1 MAGTSGILS
10 SSEQIQA
17 NYEKYKSKFKDA
29 TENMVNSDT
38 FLSLLVA
45 EMTNQ
50 DPMEPTSNTD
60 FVTQMAQ
67 FTSLQYSK
75 DAATYSQSN
84 YASSL
89 VGKTVT
95 ASKMDGSKQ
104 VTKTGVVQ
112 SVMKNGDSY
121 TIKIDGVS
129 FELSNITSIAQ
140 TDSSGGNN
148 SGTNTSLGELIAKAS
163 MMIGMCA
170 TVNPS
175 VEGGSMLDSGLI
187 TSIQVKDGQVRVIIN
202 DKGYALDDIVEVAY
216 PTISGGDDSDSAGG
230 TDKTP
235 SADDT
240 DKAPSADD
248 KTETPSADKTTD
260 SKDESADSTE
270 THTISDE
277 ELDRIIETHRQAKED
292 EVSADV
298 VSDMMAAVDR
308 MNEQAR
314 EDTERLYSEDLHE
327 VTGEITPD
335 SYAEDIQDLADF
347 V

>member
-1 MAGTSGILS
+1 MAETTGILS

-50 DPMEPTSNTD
+50 DPMEPTSNTE

-104 VTKTGVVQ
+104 ITKTGVVQ

-121 TIKIDGVS
+121 TLKIDGVS
-129 FELSNITSIAQ
+129 FELKNITSISETTSA
-140 TDSSGGNN
+140 DSNTTTG
-148 SGTNTSLGELIAKAS
+148 NTSLGELIAKAS
-163 MMIGMCA
+163 MMIGMSA
-170 TVNPS
+170 TVNPKT
-175 VEGGSMLDSGLI
+175 EGGSLLDSGII

-216 PTISGGDDSDSAGG
+216 PTVDGGDDDSS
-230 TDKTP
+230 TEDKTETP
-235 SADDT
+235 ST
-240 DKAPSADD
+240 GET
-248 KTETPSADKTTD
+248 TETPSADKSD
-260 SKDESADSTE
+260 DGSTAE
-270 THTISDE
+270 TQMMSDE
-277 ELDRIIETHRQAKED
+277 ELDKIIESHRQAKED
-292 EVSADV
+292 EESADV
-298 VSDMMAAVDR
+298 VSEMMSAVDR
-308 MNEQAR
+308 ANEAAR
-314 EDTERLYSEDLHE
+314 EETRRLYDEDVQE
-327 VTGEITPD
+327 VTGEVIPD
-335 SYAEDIQDLADF
+335 NYVDEDIQDLEDF

>member
-1 MAGTSGILS
+1 MAGTSGVLS

-29 TENMVNSDT
+29 TEKMVSSDT

-50 DPMEPTSNTD
+50 DPMEPTSNTE

-104 VTKTGVVQ
+104 ITKTGVVQ
-112 SVMKNGDSY
+112 SVMKNGDKY
-121 TIKIDGVS
+121 TLKIDGVS
-129 FELSNITSIAQ
+129 FELSNITSISESA
-140 TDSSGGNN
+140 SSDTG
-148 SGTNTSLGELIAKAS
+148 SSNTSLGELIAKAS
-163 MMIGMCA
+163 TMIGMSA
-170 TVNPS
+170 TVNPT
-175 VEGGSMLDSGLI
+175 VNGGSLLDSGII

-216 PTISGGDDSDSAGG
+216 PIIETE
-230 TDKTP
+230 P
-235 SADDT
+235 
-240 DKAPSADD
+240 DD
-248 KTETPSADKTTD
+248 KTDDAGKT
-260 SKDESADSTE
+260 
-270 THTISDE
+270 
-277 ELDRIIETHRQAKED
+277 
-292 EVSADV
+292 
-298 VSDMMAAVDR
+298 
-308 MNEQAR
+308 
-314 EDTERLYSEDLHE
+314 DT
-327 VTGEITPD
+327 
-335 SYAEDIQDLADF
+335 
-347 V
+347 

>member
-1 MAGTSGILS
+1 MAETTGILS

-50 DPMEPTSNTD
+50 DPMEPTSNTE

-75 DAATYSQSN
+75 DSATYSQSN

-121 TIKIDGVS
+121 TLKIDGVS
-129 FELSNITSIAQ
+129 FELKNITSISETTSA
-140 TDSSGGNN
+140 DSNTITG
-148 SGTNTSLGELIAKAS
+148 NTSLGELIAKAS
-163 MMIGMCA
+163 MMIGMSA
-170 TVNPS
+170 TVNPK
-175 VEGGSMLDSGLI
+175 VEGGSLLDSGII
-187 TSIQVKDGQVRVIIN
+187 TSIQVKDGQVRVLIN

-216 PTISGGDDSDSAGG
+216 PTIGGGDDDSS
-230 TDKTP
+230 TE
-235 SADDT
+235 
-240 DKAPSADD
+240 D
-248 KTETPSADKTTD
+248 KTETPSTGETTGTPSADKSD
-260 SKDESADSTE
+260 DGSTAE
-270 THTISDE
+270 TQMMSDE
-277 ELDRIIETHRQAKED
+277 ELDRIIESHRQAKED
-292 EVSADV
+292 EESADV
-298 VSDMMAAVDR
+298 VSEMMSAVDR
-308 MNEQAR
+308 ANEAAR
-314 EDTERLYSEDLHE
+314 EETRRLYDEDVQE
-327 VTGEITPD
+327 VTGEVIPD
-335 SYAEDIQDLADF
+335 NYVDEDIQDLEDF

>member
-1 MAGTSGILS
+1 MAQTTGILS

-50 DPMEPTSNTD
+50 DPMEPTSNTE

-129 FELSNITSIAQ
+129 FELSNITSISETA
-140 TDSSGGNN
+140 SSGNT
-148 SGTNTSLGELIAKAS
+148 GTAGNTSLGELIAKAS
-163 MMIGMCA
+163 MMIGMSA

-202 DKGYALDDIVEVAY
+202 DKGYSLDDIVEVAY
-216 PTISGGDDSDSAGG
+216 PTISGGDDTGSTDGA
-230 TDKTP
+230 DKTP
-235 SADDT
+235 SADDN
-240 DKAPSADD
+240 DD
-248 KTETPSADKTTD
+248 KTEAPSDDK
-260 SKDESADSTE
+260 SAESTE
-270 THTISDE
+270 STSDSAETNMISDE
-277 ELDRIIETHRQAKED
+277 ELDRIIESHRQAWKEKGSS
-292 EVSADV
+292 ETESE
-298 VSDMMAAVDR
+298 MMAAVDST
-308 MNEQAR
+308 NEQAR
-314 EDTERLYSEDLHE
+314 EETQRLYDEDVQE

-335 SYAEDIQDLADF
+335 SYAAEDIQDLEDF

>member
-1 MAGTSGILS
+1 MAETTGILS

-50 DPMEPTSNTD
+50 DPMEPTSNTE

-129 FELSNITSIAQ
+129 FELKNITSISETTSA
-140 TDSSGGNN
+140 DSNTTTG
-148 SGTNTSLGELIAKAS
+148 NTSLGELIARAS
-163 MMIGMCA
+163 MMIGMSA
-170 TVNPS
+170 TVNPKA
-175 VEGGSMLDSGLI
+175 EGGSLLDSGII

-216 PTISGGDDSDSAGG
+216 PTIDGGDDDSS
-230 TDKTP
+230 TEDKTETP
-235 SADDT
+235 ST
-240 DKAPSADD
+240 GET
-248 KTETPSADKTTD
+248 TETPSADKSD
-260 SKDESADSTE
+260 DGSTAE
-270 THTISDE
+270 TQMMSDE
-277 ELDRIIETHRQAKED
+277 ELDRIIESHRQAKED
-292 EVSADV
+292 EESADV
-298 VSDMMAAVDR
+298 VSEMMSAVDR
-308 MNEQAR
+308 ANEAAR
-314 EDTERLYSEDLHE
+314 EETRRLYDEDVQE
-327 VTGEITPD
+327 VTGEVIPD
-335 SYAEDIQDLADF
+335 NYVDEDIQDLEDF